1 MKLKDNNYGKVEGI
15 LYNLPKLKIEI
26 ENLKLDLE
34 EVEEIMGIHGQSG
47 NVAAGSSTYAF
58 NSAVENEVID
68 RDENLEERK
77 RKIEREIRSK
87 ERELRKRE
95 NILSTLT
102 DKQMLLVELR
112 YFKQYST
119 GRILDILDLTR
130 DGFNK
135 RKRKIIVEKLMILEW
150 E

>member
-15 LYNLPKLKIEI
+15 LYNLPRLRIEI

-34 EVEEIMGIHGQSG
+34 EVDEIIGITGQSG
-47 NVAAGSSTYAF
+47 NIAAGSPTNAF
-58 NSAVENEVID
+58 NSNIENEVID
-68 RDENLEERK
+68 RDENLEDRK
-77 RKIEREIRSK
+77 RKIKASISKKERRLKKIENNLSLLDERE
-87 ERELRKRE
+87 
-95 NILSTLT
+95 
-102 DKQMLLVELR
+102 MLLVELR

-135 RKRKIIVEKLMILEW
+135 RKCKIIVEKLIGLDW
-150 E
+150 D

>member
-58 NSAVENEVID
+58 NSSVENEVID

-77 RKIEREIRSK
+77 RKIKTSISRK
-87 ERELRKRE
+87 ERRLKKIE
-95 NILSTLT
+95 NNLSLISEGE
-102 DKQMLLVELR
+102 MLLVELR
-112 YFKQYST
+112 YFKRRGT
-119 GRILDILDLTR
+119 GNICDMLDITK

-135 RKRKIIVEKLMILEW
+135 RKKKLIVEKLMPLDW
-150 E
+150 D

>member
-77 RKIEREIRSK
+77 RKIKTSISRK
-87 ERELRKRE
+87 ERRLKKIE
-95 NILSTLT
+95 NNLSLISEGE
-102 DKQMLLVELR
+102 MLLVELR
-112 YFKQYST
+112 YFKRRGT
-119 GRILDILDLTR
+119 GNICDMLDITK

-135 RKRKIIVEKLMILEW
+135 RKKKLIVEKLMPLDW
-150 E
+150 D

>member
-68 RDENLEERK
+68 RDENLEDRK

-112 YFKQYST
+112 YFKQNPVE
-119 GRILDILDLTR
+119 RVCDLLEITSVT
-130 DGFNK
+130 FHE
-135 RKRKIIVEKLMILEW
+135 RKKEIIVEKLMPMFFK
-150 E
+150 